1 MVSGRDGSWYRPS
14 GSSRDFYGVNALFR
28 VHTALVIILAVASVW
43 GCASSRNAPDEAEA
57 ASKVQGQPPEREPEG
72 KLPDGPPVKVSQA
85 QAGGE
90 REEAEARGGGEASVA
105 EPPGEKH
112 ERVRESEVER
122 LLRYGPSYLFQAV
135 TVEPVKRQDQFRGY
149 RIVEATDAARR
160 VMRPQLEIGDV
171 IRVVNGVPIE
181 RPDDYMEAWNKLEE
195 RAVFE
200 VEYVRDGEA
209 GEAHWVV
216 EERAAK

>member
-1 MVSGRDGSWYRPS
+1 MVSGRDGSWYRS
-14 GSSRDFYGVNALFR
+14 GGPSRDFYGVNALFR
-28 VHTALVIILAVASVW
+28 VQTALVIILVVAPVW
-43 GCASSRNAPDEAEA
+43 GCASSRNAPDEKA
-57 ASKVQGQPPEREPEG
+57 ASSNVQGQPPEREPEG
-72 KLPDGPPVKVSQA
+72 KLPDGPPVKVSQER
-85 QAGGE
+85 AGGE
-90 REEAEARGGGEASVA
+90 RGEAEARGGESSAA
-105 EPPGEKH
+105 QPPGENH

-122 LLRYGPSYLFQAV
+122 LLGYGPSYLFQAV
-135 TVEPVKRQDQFRGY
+135 TVEPVKREDQFRGY

-171 IRVVNGVPIE
+171 VQVVNGVPIE